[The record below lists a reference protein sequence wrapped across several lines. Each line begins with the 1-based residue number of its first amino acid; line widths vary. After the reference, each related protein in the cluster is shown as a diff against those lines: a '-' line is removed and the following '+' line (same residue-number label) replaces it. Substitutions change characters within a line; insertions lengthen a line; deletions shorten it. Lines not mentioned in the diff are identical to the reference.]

1 MASSKVAGT
10 LSTKIKMDTTEAQ
23 KSIKELNN
31 DISSTVSI
39 LKQQEQEF
47 KNSGDATSALETKIT
62 RLKETQNGYYEK
74 LKLLKQ
80 AQNDVKDR
88 LGESSTEYQKYQT
101 QINNTITVIS
111 RYDNQINKAEKS
123 LEYYDSG
130 LAKLRQSYSE
140 QQRVSQSLVEKLKAE
155 GNTYQAQQEELKQS
169 KNALSNLQEQYQVQE
184 KELTNIKSK
193 LSSVSSEYS
202 QARTKL
208 NELAQSQGKSSNEY
222 KEQQQVLQ
230 KLKNSMDS
238 VNSEINTQ
246 TIRLN
251 KTATEMA
258 NTKSKANN
266 LNEELSKK
274 HPNFLSK
281 VREHLTTADNKTNK
295 LSLSTA
301 KLFAANTLS
310 NGLSAALSALG
321 TKLGDLISQG
331 NEYLDYQQ
339 KMNATWLTLTGN
351 ASKGD
356 AMVKTINDL
365 ATASQNST
373 QMVDGLAKQFY
384 AVTQNKDK
392 TMELSKSVLT
402 LQDAF
407 GASDD
412 AVQNFAQQ
420 YSQMV
425 ANGKASAQ
433 DFLSFTNVFPQLKQQ
448 LLDYEKS
455 ITHNSQ
461 MTTKDLNDM
470 ISQGKISAETMNT
483 VLVDMANKYQDATNN
498 FTNTIPG
505 LKRTIDSQMPKLVA
519 AIEKPFY
526 NMKNPILGSLSKA
539 ITDPAITQEI
549 SKLGKT
555 LSTALNDVMTAF
567 GGDGNKFDGVKTLKD
582 ILEKLQSAVKTFAS
596 TIVTHKKD
604 IKDFLS
610 TISTASV
617 ASWKVFAETLKIL
630 LPVIKNLANAAA
642 EHPKIFASLTTA
654 IVASTTAVKLFRTP
668 LSLIVTTF
676 GTVSSA
682 IKKTKEHTDTF
693 KTAFSKVKGII
704 SPVTNVLKNIASV
717 LANKLVKGLTNVIS
731 FAGKFLNIF
740 KTIGAFMLTNPLGL
754 LITGISAVAIGL
766 VELYKHSATFRK
778 FCHELADKFSE
789 LGKSISKMA
798 GKIVDWIKD
807 MVKGIK
813 KKFDDF
819 KEACSNIGKKFG
831 EFRDDLKEKANN
843 IKEKV
848 SDKWNDLK
856 DATKD
861 KFNNIKDTAK
871 DKFNTMK
878 DNLTETSNNI
888 KTNVKDKFEDMKE
901 KVKNKVKDLKEKNG
915 ATFGSMYSDL
925 KEKTKDGLSKIT
937 GKWSDMWKD
946 LKDGAKNAAK
956 SVGNAVVDIVN
967 NVIKKINS
975 MIKKVQEGINWVLEK
990 FGADKVKF
998 GTIAE
1003 VKKFATG
1010 GTVGGSGGTMA
1021 LVNDAPGSNYREMFA
1036 TPDGKLGM
1044 FPKERNFMTWLPEGT
1059 QVLNGEKSK
1068 DLADMMGIPQFKD
1081 GTDNQNIFEKMFDK
1095 AWDLAKNVANIIAHP
1110 IKFLENTFS
1119 KYINIS
1125 GKGFVGDVIKK
1136 APSYF
1141 AKAGMNWVK
1150 KLATDWKK
1158 KQESSSSNGSGAV
1171 ELKNGAELTEII
1183 KKALESNGLP
1193 TTDAYVNAWLK
1204 QVQTESGGNAK
1215 AVQGNLGDVNNASGD
1230 LAKGLLQTISATFNA
1245 YKFAGHDDIFN
1256 AYDNALA
1263 AINYAKHRYGAEGM
1277 LQVIGHGH
1285 GYANGG
1291 FISQEQLAM
1300 VGEGNRPEVVI
1311 PLSSEK
1317 QGRALSLLTQTVNKM
1332 NRNAGNNTVVT
1343 TDNGSLEAKL
1353 DTMIGLLS
1361 QLITTNSNGF
1371 AKQSNGINTQGL
1383 YNQMYRDQTIN
1394 NYQAF

>member
-1 MASSKVAGT
+1 MASNKVAGT

-39 LKQQEQEF
+39 LKQQEQEL
-47 KNSGDATSALETKIT
+47 KNSGDATGALETKIT

-208 NELAQSQGKSSNEY
+208 NELAQSQGKSSSAY
-222 KEQQQVLQ
+222 KEQQGVLQ
-230 KLKNSMDS
+230 KLKNSMDN
-238 VNSEINTQ
+238 VNSELNTQ

-258 NTKSKANN
+258 NTKSKANS
-266 LNEELSKK
+266 LHEELSKK

-281 VREHLTTADNKTNK
+281 VREHLTTADDKTNK
-295 LSLSTA
+295 LSLSTT
-301 KLFAANTLS
+301 KLFAANMLS
-310 NGLSAALSALG
+310 NGLTSALSALG
-321 TKLGDLISQG
+321 TKLSDLISQG
-331 NEYLDYQQ
+331 NEYLDYEQ

-351 ASKGD
+351 ATEGD
-356 AMVKTINDL
+356 KMVKTINDM

-384 AVTQNKDK
+384 AVTQNRDK

-407 GASDD
+407 GATDD
-412 AVQNFAQQ
+412 AVQNFAVQ

-448 LLDYEKS
+448 LLEYEKS
-455 ITHNSQ
+455 INHNAK
-461 MTTKDLNDM
+461 MTTKDLNEM
-470 ISQGKISAETMNT
+470 ISDGKVSAEDMNK
-483 VLVDMANKYQDATNN
+483 VLIDMADKYKDATDN

-505 LKRTIDSQMPKLVA
+505 LKRTIDATMPKLVA
-519 AIEKPFY
+519 AIEQPFY

-539 ITDPAITQEI
+539 ITDPAITQEVG
-549 SKLGKT
+549 KLGKT
-555 LSTALNDVMTAF
+555 LSNALNDVMTAF
-567 GGDGNKFDGVKTLKD
+567 GGDGKKFDGVKVLKD
-582 ILEKLQSAVKTFAS
+582 ILEKLQGAVKTFAS
-596 TIVTHKKD
+596 TVVTHKKN

-610 TISTASV
+610 VISTASV
-617 ASWKVFAETLKIL
+617 ASWKVFAETLQIL
-630 LPVIKNLANAAA
+630 LPVIKNVANAAA
-642 EHPKIFASLTTA
+642 EHPKIFAALTTA

-668 LSLIVTTF
+668 LSLIVGTF

-682 IKKTKEHTDTF
+682 IKKTKDHTDTF

-717 LANKLVKGLTNVIS
+717 LGNKLVQGLTKAVS
-731 FAGKFLNIF
+731 FAGKFLGIF

-754 LITGISAVAIGL
+754 LITALSAVVVGL

-778 FCHELADKFSE
+778 FCHELAEKFGE

-798 GKIVDWIKD
+798 GKIVNWIKD
-807 MVKGIK
+807 MVKGIQE
-813 KKFDDF
+813 KFDSF
-819 KEACSNIGKKFG
+819 KKACGKVGEKFG
-831 EFRDDLKEKANN
+831 EFRDDLKKKANN

-848 SDKWNDLK
+848 SEKWNDLK

-871 DKFNTMK
+871 DKFSTMK
-878 DNLTETSNNI
+878 DKLTEASNNI
-888 KTNVKDKFEDMKE
+888 KDKVKDKFEDMKE
-901 KVKNKVKDLKEKNG
+901 RVKDNVKNLKESNV
-915 ATFGSMYSDL
+915 TVFGLMYSEL
-925 KEKTKDGLSKIT
+925 KNKTSKGLGKIKE
-937 GKWSDMWKD
+937 KWSDMWSS
-946 LKDGAKNAAK
+946 LKEGAQKSTK
-956 SVGNAVVDIVN
+956 SVGNAVVNIVN
-967 NVIKKINS
+967 NVIKAINS

-990 FGADKVKF
+990 FGADKVHF

-1003 VKKFATG
+1003 VKKFASG
-1010 GTVGGSGGTMA
+1010 GTVGNGGTMA
-1021 LVNDAPGSNYREMFA
+1021 LVNDAHGSNYREMFA

-1059 QVLNGEKSK
+1059 QILNGEKSK
-1068 DLADMMGIPQFKD
+1068 ALADMMGVPQFKN
-1081 GTDNQNIFEKMFDK
+1081 GTKDQNIFEKMFDK

-1125 GKGFVGDVIKK
+1125 GKGFVGDIIKS

-1141 AKAGMNWVK
+1141 AKQGSKWVK
-1150 KLATDWKK
+1150 KLAEDWKK
-1158 KQESSSSNGSGAV
+1158 KRESSSSNGSGAV

-1193 TTDAYVNAWLK
+1193 TTDAYINAWLR
-1204 QVQTESGGNAK
+1204 QVATESSGNAK
-1215 AVQGNLGDVNNASGD
+1215 AVQGNIGDVNNASGD
-1230 LAKGLLQTISATFNA
+1230 LAKGLLQVIGATFNA

-1300 VGEGNRPEVVI
+1300 VGEGNKPEVVI

-1317 QGRALSLLTQTVNKM
+1317 QGRALSLLTQTVNKL
-1332 NRNAGNNTVVT
+1332 NRNAGNNTVIT
-1343 TDNGSLEAKL
+1343 TDNGSMEAKL

-1371 AKQSNGINTQGL
+1371 AKQNNGINTQGL
-1383 YNQMYRDQTIN
+1383 YQQMYKDQTIN